1 VQQVL
6 KELEQF
12 STVDLETLLSYALLD
27 RWDTKFLLPI
37 ERMPDFI
44 NALHFEYKLLKI
56 NNYKISSYSN
66 DYLDTS
72 DFHLFHQHRNGK
84 LPRYKIR
91 YRHYLQSQLT
101 FLEIKKKIT
110 NGKTIKE
117 RWELPFRETNV
128 HDRYLNSTNFPVA
141 SPRDLQQ
148 TLTNSFQRIALVSP
162 ALRERVS
169 IDFDLRFS
177 QETHEVSM
185 PSHAVIEVK
194 QLQLNEHSIVFK
206 QLRSWN
212 ITPTQFSKYCIGTC
226 LLNPNVPASVFS
238 IALKQIKPTILQPI

>member
-72 DFHLFHQHRNGK
+72 DFQ
-84 LPRYKIR
+84 
-91 YRHYLQSQLT
+91 
-101 FLEIKKKIT
+101 
-110 NGKTIKE
+110 
-117 RWELPFRETNV
+117 
-128 HDRYLNSTNFPVA
+128 
-141 SPRDLQQ
+141 
-148 TLTNSFQRIALVSP
+148 
-162 ALRERVS
+162 
-169 IDFDLRFS
+169 
-177 QETHEVSM
+177 
-185 PSHAVIEVK
+185 
-194 QLQLNEHSIVFK
+194 
-206 QLRSWN
+206 
-212 ITPTQFSKYCIGTC
+212 
-226 LLNPNVPASVFS
+226 
-238 IALKQIKPTILQPI
+238 

>member
-1 VQQVL
+1 MQQVL

-27 RWDTKFLLPI
+27 RWDTKFLIPI
-37 ERMPDFI
+37 SLLPDFI
-44 NALHFEYKLLKI
+44 NALHFDYKLLEI
-56 NNYKISSYSN
+56 NKNKISSYSN
-66 DYLDTS
+66 DYLDTA
-72 DFHLFHQHRNGK
+72 DLQLFHQHRIGK

-110 NGKTIKE
+110 NGKTVKE
-117 RWELPFRETNV
+117 RWELPFQETND

-141 SPRDLQQ
+141 KSEDLQL
-148 TLTNSFQRIALVSP
+148 TLTNSFQRIAMVSP
-162 ALRERVS
+162 AIKERVS

-177 QETHEVSM
+177 HQFNEVSI

-206 QLRSWN
+206 KLRSWN
-212 ITPTQFSKYCIGTC
+212 ITPIQFSKYCIGTC
-226 LLNPNVPASVFS
+226 LLNQNVPARVFS